1 MKLVVLLEEG
11 ARVEIVSAEVA
22 AVPLLRLTVL
32 GEKLQEMPI
41 GIPLG
46 GHARVTGLEDVLA
59 GATVMVTG
67 AELPAGKY
75 TVAPLSSGSTIQFR
89 NVETGKGAFVLV
101 QNSAKSANQNPRLIF
116 RCGGS
121 GCSLASLWFSADRG
135 WEFSQPRVKDIE
147 KERLATIYGRRSKA
161 Q

>member
-67 AELPAGKY
+67 AELPAEMDERG
-75 TVAPLSSGSTIQFR
+75 
-89 NVETGKGAFVLV
+89 
-101 QNSAKSANQNPRLIF
+101 
-116 RCGGS
+116 
-121 GCSLASLWFSADRG
+121 LA
-135 WEFSQPRVKDIE
+135 
-147 KERLATIYGRRSKA
+147 ERLKSGMLTLTLRVVEPLWK
-161 Q
+161 